1 MYIYIYKHS
10 KCGEIIY
17 TMNRMT
23 KQRFSRSL
31 LSLVIRTI
39 IDKFSLVNR
48 RCQMNLQQ
56 VYTTLIQRR
65 LDSYTSI
72 ERSLNL
78 RPTDRPSV

>member
-1 MYIYIYKHS
+1 
-10 KCGEIIY
+10 
-17 TMNRMT
+17 MNRMT

-78 RPTDRPSV
+78 RPTECVNTLPSPLKN